1 MSRRFLLVLLLLG
14 GGVWFFAKNF
24 RLEGLEH
31 LRVHRRTPTE
41 TVHLD
46 DVLPVTRQG
55 EVIRVG
61 SFNAQVL
68 GRSKSEKVVV
78 MEILARIVRQFDV
91 LALQEISAEDQ
102 DVLARLIERVNSD
115 GRRYDYVV
123 GRPLG
128 KSAPREQYAFLFDR
142 ESVEIDRDQ
151 LYTVEDPQQLLY
163 RPPLVGSFRVRG
175 PAREQAFTF
184 TLVNLRMDSGRA
196 VTERTFL
203 DDVFRLVRDD
213 GRGEDDVILLG
224 DFQADDEHL
233 GPISEITGM
242 AIAVTKTPTNPD
254 QTKQWDNLV
263 FESQATEEFT
273 GRSGTLNLMRQY
285 NLSLQE
291 ALEVS
296 DHLPVWAEF
305 SIYEGGIVPE
315 AKPPAEE
322 AQARKQG
329 APAR

>member
-1 MSRRFLLVLLLLG
+1 MLFLLG

-163 RPPLVGSFRVRG
+163 RPPLVVSFRVRG

-196 VTERTFL
+196 ATERTFL

-233 GPISEITGM
+233 GPISEIAGM

-273 GRSGTLNLMRQY
+273 GRSGILNLMRQY

-305 SIYEGGIVPE
+305 SIYEGGTVPE
-315 AKPPAEE
+315 AKAPAEE
-322 AQARKQG
+322 VQARKQG